1 MVLEVIHY
9 YNAPGNVDFDEDL
22 EKGMFT
28 IVTTSTFFLNNS
40 IVTWELNR
48 GKLYICEIYDKFNDE
63 VYQKSYVNQ
72 ILEDDNKVFHD
83 WINCEILAP
92 SYLIPGNT
100 KVDGY
105 FSIKIKNGCVE
116 DVKFKTILEEYNQQN
131 MPL

>member
-9 YNAPGNVDFDEDL
+9 YTVPSNIDIDKGL
-22 EKGMFT
+22 KQGMFI
-28 IVTTSTFFLNNS
+28 IVTTSTFFLSNCVIAWQLNN
-40 IVTWELNR
+40 
-48 GKLYICEIYDKFNDE
+48 GKLYICEIYSKHDKTYE
-63 VYQKSYVNQ
+63 KSYVNQ

-83 WINCEILAP
+83 WLNCEILAP
-92 SYLIPGNT
+92 GYLIPGNI

>member
-9 YNAPGNVDFDEDL
+9 YTVPDNIDIDKDL
-22 EKGMFT
+22 KQGMFI
-28 IVTTSTFFLNNS
+28 IVTTSTFFLSNCV
-40 IVTWELNR
+40 ITWQLSN
-48 GKLYICEIYDKFNDE
+48 GKLYICEIYSKHDE
-63 VYQKSYVNQ
+63 IYEKSYVNQ

-92 SYLIPGNT
+92 GYLIPGNA

-116 DVKFKTILEEYNQQN
+116 DVNFKTILEEYNQN